1 MDMTLSGLNPT
12 HFQGLVDG
20 KQTGL
25 YILVNKNGCEL
36 TLTNYGARIVSLMV
50 PDKNGKM
57 IDVVTGHNNIQE
69 YLTSEEPYFGATCGR
84 YANRIAKG
92 KFTVDGVL
100 YDKLAINNGP
110 NSLHGG
116 VKGFNFHVWD
126 ANQLDKQTIEF
137 SRLSPDGEEGFP
149 GNLQVKVIFKLTDD
163 NAVDITYYAETDKP
177 TIVNLTNHSYFNLS
191 GAGDPYIGDH
201 LLCIDADYYLP
212 TDDTAIP
219 YGEKSAVEGTPMDF
233 RKPTAIGLQIDQN
246 FEQLRN
252 GHGIDHNWV
261 LNTQGDI
268 NQICASLKSPKT
280 GIKLDVYTD
289 EPGIQVY
296 CGNFLDGTLSGKKE
310 IQYNFRA
317 SVCLE
322 TQKYPDTPN
331 KPEWPSCVLR
341 PGEKYTSH
349 TIFRFSTDK

>member
-1 MDMTLSGLNPT
+1 MSVTVKEFGKLE
-12 HFQGLVDG
+12 DG
-20 KQTGL
+20 RTAYL
-25 YILVNKNGCEL
+25 YTIENRAGMKAVL
-36 TLTNYGARIVSLMV
+36 TDFGAVLICLLV

-149 GNLQVKVIFKLTDD
+149 GNLQVKVIFKLPDD

-177 TIVNLTNHSYFNLS
+177 NIVNLTNHSYFNLS

-201 LLCIDADYYLP
+201 LLCIDADY
-212 TDDTAIP
+212 
-219 YGEKSAVEGTPMDF
+219 
-233 RKPTAIGLQIDQN
+233 
-246 FEQLRN
+246 
-252 GHGIDHNWV
+252 
-261 LNTQGDI
+261 
-268 NQICASLKSPKT
+268 
-280 GIKLDVYTD
+280 
-289 EPGIQVY
+289 
-296 CGNFLDGTLSGKKE
+296 
-310 IQYNFRA
+310 
-317 SVCLE
+317 
-322 TQKYPDTPN
+322 
-331 KPEWPSCVLR
+331 
-341 PGEKYTSH
+341 
-349 TIFRFSTDK
+349 

>member
-1 MDMTLSGLNPT
+1 MSKVRVVNFEPTSKGETTHLYTIENNSGASVTLCDL
-12 HFQGLVDG
+12 
-20 KQTGL
+20 
-25 YILVNKNGCEL
+25 
-36 TLTNYGARIVSLMV
+36 GASVVSIKV
-50 PDKNGKM
+50 PDKNGTM

-92 KFTVDGVL
+92 KFTIDGVL

-137 SRLSPDGEEGFP
+137 SRLSLDGEEGFP

-233 RKPTAIGLQIDQN
+233 RKLYEVGSRINEP
-246 FEQLRN
+246 FEQLVYGKGYDPLAERVFFIELSEIITGKDLDKAVCSRKAGEAPKQTVDFDEMMAKSN
-252 GHGIDHNWV
+252 SGNLDIDENFY
-261 LNTQGDI
+261 GD
-268 NQICASLKSPKT
+268 QDFDMEDFDPEGFDMGGASSP
-280 GIKLDVYTD
+280 DPY
-289 EPGIQVY
+289 EQENY
-296 CGNFLDGTLSGKKE
+296 
-310 IQYNFRA
+310 
-317 SVCLE
+317 
-322 TQKYPDTPN
+322 
-331 KPEWPSCVLR
+331 
-341 PGEKYTSH
+341 
-349 TIFRFSTDK
+349 

>member
-92 KFTVDGVL
+92 KFTFDRVL

-233 RKPTAIGLQIDQN
+233 RKLYEVGSRINEP
-246 FEQLRN
+246 FEQLVY
-252 GHGIDHNWV
+252 GKGYDHNWV
-261 LNTQGDI
+261 IRGEGFRKA
-268 NQICASLKSPKT
+268 ASMYSDKT
-280 GIKLDVYTD
+280 GIHMDVYTD
-289 EPGIQVY
+289 LPGMQLYTANYVDY
-296 CGNFLDGTLSGKKE
+296 EKGKGGAE
-310 IQYNFRA
+310 YRIRNAACF
-317 SVCLE
+317 E
-322 TQKYPDTPN
+322 TQFFPDAIHHSEFAQPVIKAN
-331 KPEWPSCVLR
+331 ELF
-341 PGEKYTSH
+341 TSK
-349 TIFRFSTDK
+349 TVYQFSIQ